1 MEMEITMKKCALH
14 SLGCKVNS
22 YETQAM
28 QKMMES
34 AGYEIV
40 PFGEEIADIYI
51 INTCSVT
58 NIADRKSRQMI
69 HKAKKLNPE
78 AVVAAAGCYVESAGD
93 NIDEDVDIV
102 IGNNE
107 KSHLIEILNEYFEHM
122 DKEKSVDIGK
132 ATDFDELNIDSPL
145 EHTRAYVKIQDGC
158 NRFCSYCIIPYVRGR
173 IRSRKPDDV
182 MAEIKRVAASGC
194 KEVVLT
200 GIHLSSYGLDF
211 KDSTVKLIDV
221 IEAVN
226 GIEGIERIRL
236 GSLEPLIVTEEFV
249 RRLAK
254 CKKICPHFHLSLQSG
269 CDETLKRMNRRYN
282 VDEYYKGVELLR
294 EYFPDAAVTTD
305 VIVGFP
311 GETEEEFNITKKY
324 LEKVCFYEMHVFKYS
339 RRKGT
344 AADKMPDQIPE
355 NIKSERSTELLE
367 LNEILSNGYRE
378 KYIGKKVKVLLEENH
393 IIENKKYII
402 GFTDTYVRVAL
413 ENPEEK
419 LYTNQIVNVRVKKLF
434 EKDMVIG
441 VAEN

>member
-226 GIEGIERIRL
+226 RIEGIERIRL

-355 NIKSERSTELLE
+355 NIKLERSTELLE

-419 LYTNQIVNVRVKKLF
+419 LYTNQIVNVRVKKMF

>member
-132 ATDFDELNIDSPL
+132 VTGFDELNIDSPL

-226 GIEGIERIRL
+226 RIEGIERIRL

-269 CDETLKRMNRRYN
+269 CDVTLKRMNRRYN

>member
-132 ATDFDELNIDSPL
+132 VTGFDELNIDSPL

-311 GETEEEFNITKKY
+311 GETEEQFNITKKY